1 MTAVFSRLALDYL
14 GFGSLYVNNSTSTHF
29 PLLLQN
35 VVVLFQR
42 RFCKCFFTRAVT
54 FSPFHF
60 SRAANSGLRCLF
72 CCKFCFSSSSNL
84 YSASHSPYTY
94 CRSASL
100 PRGRAALFRCRTFPS
115 LENGGKGYIIVALV
129 MLLGCENVSPF
140 RHGASSGSSVLTAGA
155 LMIRNSCGWE
165 KGGGSRLGFSI
176 SNFFSRH
183 FEGLLSSYLFGGDP
197 LLQCN

>member
-1 MTAVFSRLALDYL
+1 MLPPS
-14 GFGSLYVNNSTSTHF
+14 
-29 PLLLQN
+29 
-35 VVVLFQR
+35 
-42 RFCKCFFTRAVT
+42 
-54 FSPFHF
+54 SPSHF

-100 PRGRAALFRCRTFPS
+100 PRGRAVLFRCRTFPS
-115 LENGGKGYIIVALV
+115 RENVGKGYIIVALV

-165 KGGGSRLGFSI
+165 KGGVSRLSFSI

-183 FEGLLSSYLFGGDP
+183 FEGLLSSSVFGGIAVQ
-197 LLQCN
+197 LVFFACSLCHLRILFFLKRFVLTWSEATRNQNVLYSMFCYRKCFQ

>member
-1 MTAVFSRLALDYL
+1 M
-14 GFGSLYVNNSTSTHF
+14 
-29 PLLLQN
+29 
-35 VVVLFQR
+35 
-42 RFCKCFFTRAVT
+42 
-54 FSPFHF
+54 
-60 SRAANSGLRCLF
+60 
-72 CCKFCFSSSSNL
+72 
-84 YSASHSPYTY
+84 
-94 CRSASL
+94 
-100 PRGRAALFRCRTFPS
+100 
-115 LENGGKGYIIVALV
+115 GYIIVALV